1 MKLHDF
7 MTDTAICGDE
17 FLAASWRP
25 WRVVARLYDGDG
37 ALLNEEDRAL
47 ACELVGSDVLPD
59 GPPTEFVGAIGRR
72 SGKSRF
78 SSIALTHAVA
88 DDYRDRLAPGE
99 WATVACIATDRR
111 QARAIF
117 GYCEGLIDSSD
128 LLAAEVMHRTR
139 DTIEFSH
146 RSRLEIHTGSFRS
159 VRGYTMALAVIDEA
173 AFLRDE
179 SSATPDIELARA
191 LKPALATLNGRLIV
205 ISSPHRKVGLVW
217 DQYRRY
223 YGKVA

>member
-1 MKLHDF
+1 M
-7 MTDTAICGDE
+7 
-17 FLAASWRP
+17 
-25 WRVVARLYDGDG
+25 
-37 ALLNEEDRAL
+37 
-47 ACELVGSDVLPD
+47 
-59 GPPTEFVGAIGRR
+59 
-72 SGKSRF
+72 
-78 SSIALTHAVA
+78 
-88 DDYRDRLAPGE
+88 
-99 WATVACIATDRR
+99 
-111 QARAIF
+111 
-117 GYCEGLIDSSD
+117 
-128 LLAAEVMHRTR
+128 LAAEVMHRTR

-159 VRGYTMALAVIDEA
+159 VRGYTIALAVIDEA

-179 SSATPDIELARA
+179 RSATPDIELARA